1 MMEPY
6 RRNKNYMQMCWV
18 VPDLEPLV
26 GEWVHED
33 VVTRMTKRQSSD
45 IAQLKAFY
53 DVMLPRG
60 EAALAYL
67 KEYEL
72 GELPAEVTNL
82 LRLMLMLA
90 EVAPAVEWYNDP
102 MVYDGFP
109 IQRVRFLRQISDTAA
124 QV

>member
-1 MMEPY
+1 MTGLLPA
-6 RRNKNYMQMCWV
+6 
-18 VPDLEPLV
+18 PFADLAPLV
-26 GEWVHED
+26 ADWMHED
-33 VVTRMTKRQSSD
+33 VVARMTKRQSSD
-45 IAQLKAFY
+45 IAELRAFY

-72 GELPAEVTNL
+72 GDLPAEVTNL

-109 IQRVRFLRQISDTAA
+109 IQRVRFLRQIPDTAA
-124 QV
+124 QA